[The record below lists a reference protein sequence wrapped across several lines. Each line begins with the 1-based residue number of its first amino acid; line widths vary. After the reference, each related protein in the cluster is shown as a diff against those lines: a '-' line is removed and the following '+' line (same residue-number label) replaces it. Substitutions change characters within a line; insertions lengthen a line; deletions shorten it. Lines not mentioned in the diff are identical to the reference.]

1 MKVQSFILSMFK
13 AVTDLA
19 EKLYLSNQIMLLVS
33 TGTGVQGVNVKEPVG
48 VLEIKYSP
56 SSS

>member
-1 MKVQSFILSMFK
+1 MFK